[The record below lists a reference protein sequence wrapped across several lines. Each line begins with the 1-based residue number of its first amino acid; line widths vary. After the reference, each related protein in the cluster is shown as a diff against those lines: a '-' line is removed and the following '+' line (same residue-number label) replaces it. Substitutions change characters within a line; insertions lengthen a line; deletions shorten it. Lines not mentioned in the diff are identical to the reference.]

1 MSAQKTPTRMS
12 TYTEDTLVEQPALEL
27 LRALGWHTAN
37 GYNEIYGDLSV
48 SGRETLS
55 DVILPSRLRQA
66 LQQLNPDA
74 PREAIQAAIEQLAR
88 DRSVMSLAD
97 ANQEIYKFLRDGI
110 TVTIRS
116 DDSFPTGNGDEADAA
131 HRIRIVDWDEPA
143 NNDFFALEQM
153 WIDGDLHQRRPDI
166 VGLINGLPLVLFEFK
181 APDKNLYDAYHDN
194 LRDYKDTIPALFWY
208 NQLVLLSN
216 GTGSLVG
223 SMTAPW
229 EHFGE
234 WKRIGDE
241 GEQGIVSLET
251 LVRGV
256 CEPARLLDLM
266 ENFILFE
273 LAQGGLRKLL
283 AKNHQYLGVNRAL
296 QAVQSIAENR
306 GRLGVFWHTQGS
318 GKSYSMAFFAQK
330 ILRKLEGDWTFLI
343 VTDRDDLDEQ
353 IYKNFASVGV
363 VTESEGQV
371 RARNGKH
378 LQQLL
383 TENHR
388 LIFTLIQKFR
398 AARGEPY
405 PVVSTRDKIIVMAD
419 EAHRTQ
425 YDIFAANLRRALPN
439 AAFIGFTGTPLI
451 EGEEATRREFG
462 DYVSIYNFKQSV
474 DDRAT
479 VPLYYENRVPK
490 AELTTAALN
499 EQLNAVLDQAA
510 LDAEQERLLEQEFA
524 REYEI
529 ITDDDRLETVAQDI
543 VQHFTA
549 RGYLGKALVVA
560 IDKATAVKLYDK
572 VQKVWQPRLAELQT
586 KLNATTD
593 ALERED
599 LIKRIQFMQTT
610 DMAVVTSPTQNE
622 IDDLRQKGADIL
634 PHRERQ
640 RREDLDTKFKDP
652 DDPFRLVFVC
662 AMWMTGFDAPSCS
675 TIYLDKPM
683 KNHTLMQTIARAN
696 RVYGDKVNGL
706 IVDYIGVF
714 RNLQKALA
722 IYGSVSRG
730 GIQPGEMPV
739 QNKAALRADLVRAV
753 DAARAFCDERGVDLD
768 GIARGQGLE
777 RLARV
782 QDAIN
787 VLVANDAT
795 KEKFQLL
802 ALRGQL
808 FYRAVQPDAEA
819 VTYAGIQKLLRV
831 LAAGVRAAGGGA
843 VDETALASVG
853 AQVDD
858 ILEEA
863 IDARKF
869 EIHDGRAEYITDLSK
884 IDFEAL
890 RKKFETGRR
899 NLQAQQLRGMLN
911 AKLKRMVRLNKSRL
925 NYQTKF
931 QQLVDDYNSGAEP
944 VEIFF
949 AKLVAFTQELTEE
962 DQRCLRL
969 RLTEEELAVFDLL
982 AQPDA
987 NLTDVEQEQIK
998 AIAKSLL
1005 DVLHREKLVLDWRK
1019 KQQARA
1025 GVELAIRSSLQQLP
1039 LEKYPPRVVRA
1050 RVQQVYQHVY
1060 DSYYGAG
1067 ASLYAMR

>member
-1 MSAQKTPTRMS
+1 MTPL
-12 TYTEDTLVEQPALEL
+12 TEDTLVEQPALEL

-37 GYNEIYGDLSV
+37 AYNEIYGDLSV

-55 DVILPSRLRQA
+55 DVVLASRLREA

-74 PREAIQAAIEQLAR
+74 PREAIQEAIAQITR
-88 DRSVMSLAD
+88 DRSIMSLAD
-97 ANQEIYKFLRDGI
+97 ANQEIYKFLREGI
-110 TVTIRS
+110 AVTVRN
-116 DDSFPTGNGDEADAA
+116 DDSFPEENGEEADAT
-131 HRIRIVDWDEPA
+131 HHIQIIDWNEPA

-166 VGLINGLPLVLFEFK
+166 VGFVNGLPLVLFEFK

-194 LRDYKDTIPALFWY
+194 LRDYKDTIHPLFWY
-208 NQLVLLSN
+208 NQLILLSN
-216 GTGSLVG
+216 GAASLAG

-234 WKRIGDE
+234 WKRISDE

-251 LVRGV
+251 LLRGV
-256 CEPARLLDLM
+256 CEPTRLLDLI

-273 LAQGGLRKLL
+273 QAQGGSRKLL

-296 QAVQSIAENR
+296 HAVQSIGENR

-330 ILRKLEGDWTFLI
+330 VLRKLPGDWTFLI

-363 VTESEGQV
+363 VTEGERQV
-371 RARNGKH
+371 RARDGKH

-383 TENHR
+383 AENHR
-388 LIFTLIQKFR
+388 LVFTLIQKFR
-398 AARGEPY
+398 APRGEAY

-425 YDIFAANLRRALPN
+425 YDVFAANLRRALPN

-462 DYVSIYNFKQSV
+462 EYVSIYNFKQSV

-499 EQLNAVLDQAA
+499 QELNAVLDQAA
-510 LDAEQERLLEQEFA
+510 LDAEQERRLEQEFA

-529 ITDDDRLETVAQDI
+529 ITDNDRLETIAQDI
-543 VQHFTA
+543 AQHFTS
-549 RGYLGKALVVA
+549 RGYLGKAMVVA

-572 VQKVWQPRLAELQT
+572 VKVYWQPRLDELQA
-586 KLNATTD
+586 KLAASTD

-599 LIKRIQFMQTT
+599 LETRIAFMQTT

-622 IDDLRQKGADIL
+622 IDDLRKKGADIL

-640 RREDLDTKFKDP
+640 KREDLDTKFKDP

-722 IYGSVSRG
+722 IYGSVSGG
-730 GIQPGEMPV
+730 GIQPGDMPV

-753 DAARAFCDERGVDLD
+753 EEARAFCQERGVDLD
-768 GIARGQGLE
+768 SITRAQGLE
-777 RLARV
+777 RLARI

-787 VLVANDAT
+787 ALVVNDTT

-802 ALRGQL
+802 ALRVQL

-819 VTYAGIQKLLRV
+819 VTYASVQKLLRV
-831 LAAGVRAAGGGA
+831 LAAGMRAAGGGS

-853 AQVDD
+853 AQVDE
-858 ILEEA
+858 ILEDA
-863 IDARKF
+863 IETRKF
-869 EIHDGRAEYITDLSK
+869 EIREASGEYITDLSK

-899 NLQAQQLRGMLN
+899 NLQAEQLRGMLN

-925 NYQTKF
+925 NYQAKF
-931 QQLVDDYNSGAEP
+931 QELVDEYNSGAEP

-949 AKLVAFTQELTEE
+949 AKLVAFTQELSAE
-962 DQRCLRL
+962 DQRYLRL

-982 AQPDA
+982 AQPGE
-987 NLTDVEQEQIK
+987 NLSEPDQEQLKTIV
-998 AIAKSLL
+998 KSLL
-1005 DVLHREKLVLDWRK
+1005 QVLYREKLVLDWRK

-1025 GVELAIRSSLQQLP
+1025 NVELAIRAALQQLP
-1039 LEKYPPRVVRA
+1039 AQKYPPRVVRE
-1050 RVQQVYQHVY
+1050 RVQAVYQHVY

-1067 ASLYAMR
+1067 RSIYATP

>member
-1 MSAQKTPTRMS
+1 MLPPL
-12 TYTEDTLVEQPALEL
+12 TEDTLVEQPALEL

-37 GYNEIYGDLSV
+37 GYTEIYGDLSV

-55 DVILPSRLRQA
+55 DVVLPSRLRES

-74 PREAIQAAIEQLAR
+74 PREAIQEAIAQLTR

-110 TVTIRS
+110 TVTVRS
-116 DDSFPTGNGDEADAA
+116 NDPDEADMAY
-131 HRIRIVDWDEPA
+131 RIEVIDWDEPA
-143 NNDFFALEQM
+143 NNDFFALNQM

-166 VGLINGLPLVLFEFK
+166 VGFVNGLPLVLFEFK

-194 LRDYKDTIPALFWY
+194 LRDYKDTIHSLFWY
-208 NQLVLLSN
+208 NQLILLSN
-216 GTGSLVG
+216 GTASLAG

-234 WKRIGDE
+234 WKRISDE
-241 GEQGIVSLET
+241 DEQGIVSLET
-251 LVRGV
+251 LIRGI
-256 CEPARLLDLM
+256 CEPARLLDLI

-273 LAQGGLRKLL
+273 QAQGGLRKLL

-296 QAVQSIAENR
+296 YAVQSIQENR

-318 GKSYSMAFFAQK
+318 GKSYSMAFLAQK
-330 ILRKLEGDWTFLI
+330 VLRKLPGDWTFLI

-363 VTESEGQV
+363 VTEGEKQV
-371 RARNGKH
+371 RARDGKH

-383 TENHR
+383 GENHR
-388 LIFTLIQKFR
+388 LVFTLIQKFR
-398 AARGEPY
+398 APRGEVY

-425 YDIFAANLRRALPN
+425 YDVFAANLRRALPN

-462 DYVSIYNFKQSV
+462 EYVSIYNFKQSV

-499 EQLNAVLDQAA
+499 EELNAVLDQAA

-529 ITDDDRLETVAQDI
+529 ITDNDRLETVAQDL

-549 RGYLGKALVVA
+549 RGYLGKAMVVA
-560 IDKATAVKLYDK
+560 IDKATAIKFYDK
-572 VQKVWQPRLAELQT
+572 VKKYWQPRLDELQT
-586 KLNATTD
+586 KLAATTD

-599 LIKRIQFMQTT
+599 LETRIAFMQTT

-652 DDPFRLVFVC
+652 NDPFRLVFVC

-722 IYGSVSRG
+722 IYGSVSGG
-730 GIQPGEMPV
+730 GIRPGDMPV

-753 DAARAFCDERGVDLD
+753 DEARAFCGEHGVNLD
-768 GIARGQGLE
+768 NIARAQGLE
-777 RLARV
+777 RLAHI

-787 VLVANDAT
+787 ALVVNDAT

-802 ALRGQL
+802 ALRVQL

-819 VTYAGIQKLLRV
+819 VTYADVQKLLRV
-831 LAAGVRAAGGGA
+831 LAAGVRAAGGGP

-853 AQVDD
+853 AQVDE
-858 ILEEA
+858 ILEDA
-863 IDARKF
+863 IDTRKF
-869 EIHDGRAEYITDLSK
+869 EIRETSGEYVTDLSK

-899 NLQAQQLRGMLN
+899 NIQAEQLRGMLN
-911 AKLKRMVRLNKSRL
+911 AKLKRMVRLNKSRM

-949 AKLVAFTQELTEE
+949 AKLVAFTQDLSEE
-962 DQRCLRL
+962 DQRYLRL

-987 NLTDVEQEQIK
+987 ILTGQEQEQLK
-998 AIAKSLL
+998 ATVKTLL
-1005 DVLHREKLVLDWRK
+1005 NILNRERLVLDWRK

-1025 GVELAIRSSLQQLP
+1025 GVELAIRASLQELP
-1039 LEKYPPRVVRA
+1039 TQKYPPRIMREK
-1050 RVQQVYQHVY
+1050 VQAVYQHVY
-1060 DSYYGAG
+1060 DSYFGAG
-1067 ASLYAMR
+1067 RSVYASM